1 MPLEAGLEAA
11 ATAELPLAFELAI
24 LLHFTANQ
32 SLSIFKAFNDYFE
45 DGRNPYTARTA
56 KNYDTYI
63 CVVSPT
69 TSTCRGRRTSTGA
82 AV

>member
-45 DGRNPYTARTA
+45 DGRILLPELP
-56 KNYDTYI
+56 KI
-63 CVVSPT
+63 T
-69 TSTCRGRRTSTGA
+69 THTSVWSRPQLRLVEA
-82 AV
+82 AVQALEQL